1 MMFLIS
7 RRKRRIIQKLGDLQL
22 ALAKANDEEINIKNG
37 QGLKCYHD
45 LSNGIMDVVSAID
58 GERAIQIYAA
68 SVLPFYM
75 GDLDIS

>member
-1 MMFLIS
+1 MMFLTS

-37 QGLKCYHD
+37 QGLKCYND